1 MFSRLRYKDQEL
13 PESITQQHV
22 SVGDNEYNVYL
33 LDEDYKKDN
42 ETIDSFLK
50 CLPSQNEADFF
61 KKHYYDGKEDEV
73 STESLF
79 EELKGS
85 YLTVEQL
92 KFCIDYAITNA
103 ESCDDLKIGEDVKLT
118 DALDMILEN
127 NFSGF
132 DKHFKMDDV
141 DLEEQVYANHN
152 ILIQD
157 EFLPNVL
164 HNWIDNNPQA
174 LFLFS
179 KLHTVNEPYIAVRQ
193 NLLDDTLNNDTSW
206 VLNMEQNA
214 IDNTISWAI
223 EKRLTYAFGTNRFNT
238 MMGIIEKLPSEFD
251 PMPFLK
257 YTGKVV
263 PSQNELDTP
272 KPIFV
277 LERYENDGTFL
288 SCYSWAGNLF
298 QERLA
303 ESPSLAKFIRENNVY
318 LYGDK
323 ELLFKHDLDKRPRWT
338 VQAAADFKEFPEYD
352 DPVYKKWKETDDS
365 EGITIHISDKPI
377 VMNFNIMASNA
388 SIFADKMHDSEFGY
402 EPGKRVVIQQPNK
415 DGLSLMKTIAKHIA
429 SMEFFKEPFIALQS
443 LYVDQWE
450 LMQQGVIGK
459 GEGTGDKE
467 GKGNSNIDLSNSP
480 LTEEQAQ
487 NAINKISAETVE
499 NIEQVNNI
507 TKQMNSEE
515 LDKLN
520 DAAEPIKELIEGL
533 EKEDIER
540 LAEKKDKLM
549 QMMDDLE
556 EAEEEEK
563 ESQVRQTI
571 GFIGELIYSHYL
583 ENKKLVKGRDFIHAA
598 LEGIGEY
605 DFEVKT
611 EKMYVD
617 VKTTLYSLKDGTA
630 PFYLHRSQNVFMQKH
645 PDSKYHI
652 VRISLIDLNLKKS
665 YEELRDTYGKEANP
679 MEDKRLRARCEA
691 LAKKYWRGAQ
701 IEEFDALSPEYAI
714 RIEQK
719 VNR

>member
-1 MFSRLRYKDQEL
+1 MIANL
-13 PESITQQHV
+13 
-22 SVGDNEYNVYL
+22 
-33 LDEDYKKDN
+33 
-42 ETIDSFLK
+42 
-50 CLPSQNEADFF
+50 AM
-61 KKHYYDGKEDEV
+61 
-73 STESLF
+73 
-79 EELKGS
+79 
-85 YLTVEQL
+85 
-92 KFCIDYAITNA
+92 NA
-103 ESCDDLKIGEDVKLT
+103 
-118 DALDMILEN
+118 
-127 NFSGF
+127 
-132 DKHFKMDDV
+132 
-141 DLEEQVYANHN
+141 
-152 ILIQD
+152 
-157 EFLPNVL
+157 
-164 HNWIDNNPQA
+164 
-174 LFLFS
+174 
-179 KLHTVNEPYIAVRQ
+179 
-193 NLLDDTLNNDTSW
+193 
-206 VLNMEQNA
+206 
-214 IDNTISWAI
+214 
-223 EKRLTYAFGTNRFNT
+223 
-238 MMGIIEKLPSEFD
+238 
-251 PMPFLK
+251 
-257 YTGKVV
+257 
-263 PSQNELDTP
+263 
-272 KPIFV
+272 
-277 LERYENDGTFL
+277 
-288 SCYSWAGNLF
+288 
-298 QERLA
+298 
-303 ESPSLAKFIRENNVY
+303 
-318 LYGDK
+318 
-323 ELLFKHDLDKRPRWT
+323 
-338 VQAAADFKEFPEYD
+338 
-352 DPVYKKWKETDDS
+352 
-365 EGITIHISDKPI
+365 
-377 VMNFNIMASNA
+377 
-388 SIFADKMHDSEFGY
+388 
-402 EPGKRVVIQQPNK
+402 GKRVVIQQPNK

-429 SMEFFKEPFIALQS
+429 SMGFFKEPFIALQS

-467 GKGNSNIDLSNSP
+467 GKGKSNIDLSNSP

-487 NAINKISAETVE
+487 KAINKISAETVE

-520 DAAEPIKELIEGL
+520 DAAESIKELIEGL